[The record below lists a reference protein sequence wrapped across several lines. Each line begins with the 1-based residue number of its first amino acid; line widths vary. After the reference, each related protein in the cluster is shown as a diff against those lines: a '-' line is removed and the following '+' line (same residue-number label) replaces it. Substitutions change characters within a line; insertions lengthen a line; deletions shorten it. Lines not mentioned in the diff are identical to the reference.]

1 MTMEELRSILML
13 FLMMLPAV
21 IIGFVAG
28 VLLMRSNYL
37 PRILWYQ
44 RQINKLNRGLTKFDA
59 PTPWVE

>member
-1 MTMEELRSILML
+1 ML

-44 RQINKLNRGLTKFDA
+44 RQINKLNRRLTKFDA
-59 PTPWVE
+59 PTPWAE

>member
-1 MTMEELRSILML
+1 MEELRSILML

-44 RQINKLNRGLTKFDA
+44 KQINKLNRRLVRHEA

>member
-1 MTMEELRSILML
+1 MEDLRSILML

-44 RQINKLNRGLTKFDA
+44 RQINKLNRRLTKFDA
-59 PTPWVE
+59 PTPWAE

>member
-1 MTMEELRSILML
+1 MTDLRSYVML
-13 FLMMLPAV
+13 LLIVLPFTA
-21 IIGFVAG
+21 IGFVAG

-44 RQINKLNRGLTKFDA
+44 KQINELNRRLVRHEA

>member
-1 MTMEELRSILML
+1 MTDWRTYVWL
-13 FLMMLPAV
+13 FLMMLPAL
-21 IIGFVAG
+21 IAGFVAG

-44 RQINKLNRGLTKFDA
+44 KQINKLNRRLTKFDA

>member
-1 MTMEELRSILML
+1 MEELRSILML

-44 RQINKLNRGLTKFDA
+44 KQINKLNRRLTKFDA
-59 PTPWVE
+59 PTPWAE

>member
-1 MTMEELRSILML
+1 MEDLRSILML

-44 RQINKLNRGLTKFDA
+44 KQINKLNRRLTKFDA

>member
-1 MTMEELRSILML
+1 MEDLRSILML

-44 RQINKLNRGLTKFDA
+44 KQINKLNRRLVRHEA
-59 PTPWVE
+59 PTPWAE